1 MPSATTCTSGS
12 MGSSRRSHRC
22 RPGSCLAGLLNRQR
36 QLDPLPPRQRSSAEP
51 IAKPRILRPRN
62 GPLTISTTREQA
74 FGQQSAMPRENRMET
89 ARELY
94 RSSNGDRW
102 LLVRAAVDGEVFV
115 RHMPNAASGGQSSDI
130 DIGDFGTVVE

>member
-1 MPSATTCTSGS
+1 
-12 MGSSRRSHRC
+12 
-22 RPGSCLAGLLNRQR
+22 
-36 QLDPLPPRQRSSAEP
+36 
-51 IAKPRILRPRN
+51 
-62 GPLTISTTREQA
+62 
-74 FGQQSAMPRENRMET
+74 MET